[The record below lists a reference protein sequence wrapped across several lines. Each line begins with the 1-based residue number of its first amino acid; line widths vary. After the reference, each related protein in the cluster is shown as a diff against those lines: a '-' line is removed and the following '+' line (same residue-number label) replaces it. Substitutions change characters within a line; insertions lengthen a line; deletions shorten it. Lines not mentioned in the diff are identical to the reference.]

1 MLNTI
6 NKSPFA
12 NNSFETSSRFFQ
24 PGDPILFIE
33 DGVYAVQA
41 NNKFSNALNDILK
54 NNPVYAL
61 GPDLNARGIKEITA
75 GVKSIG
81 YDVFVELVE
90 DHQVNSW
97 L

>member
-41 NNKFSNALNDILK
+41 NNKFSNTLRDILK

-61 GPDLNARGIKEITA
+61 GPDLNARARI
-75 GVKSIG
+75 
-81 YDVFVELVE
+81 FL
-90 DHQVNSW
+90 
-97 L
+97 

>member
-1 MLNTI
+1 MLHTI

-12 NNSFETSSRFFQ
+12 NNTFETSSRFFQ

-41 NNKFSNALNDILK
+41 NNKFSNALRDILK
-54 NNPVYAL
+54 NNPVFAL
-61 GPDLNARGIKEITA
+61 GPDLNARGITEITP
-75 GVKSIG
+75 GVKTIG
-81 YDVFVELVE
+81 FDGFVELVE
-90 DHQVNSW
+90 EHQVNSW

>member
-41 NNKFSNALNDILK
+41 NNKFSNALRDILK

-61 GPDLNARGIKEITA
+61 GPDLNARGISEITA

-81 YDVFVELVE
+81 YDGFVELVE